1 MQIWFK
7 LKEQVKYH
15 LLNLHR
21 NPRLAGFVIF
31 DFVWLSAVLG
41 REAWI
46 WLTAVLILAMLAAT
60 PKLLW
65 QRRYAFLIL
74 VFAGLFAEFLTV
86 YFGVISFTGTDWLPP
101 WLILLWVGFT
111 GMSLIVFDWLRGK
124 ALLAA
129 LLGAVFGPI
138 TYFAGTRIN
147 AAEIIIAFPYAVT
160 VYAVMW
166 GLIMVLVSRLVT
178 PILVAKAGETKGQEE
193 HINV

>member
-1 MQIWFK
+1 MQIWHK
-7 LKEQVKYH
+7 LQQQI
-15 LLNLHR
+15 LNLHR

-41 REAWI
+41 REQWI
-46 WLTAVLILAMLAAT
+46 WLSGFLILLMFAAT

-74 VFAGLFAEFLTV
+74 LFAGLLAEFLTV
-86 YFGVISFTGTDWLPP
+86 YTGVISFTGTNWLPP

-111 GMSLIVFDWLRGK
+111 GMALIVFDWLRGK

-138 TYFAGTRIN
+138 TYFAGTRID
-147 AAEIIIAFPYAVT
+147 AAEILIGFPYAVA

-166 GLIMVLVSRLVT
+166 GLLM
-178 PILVAKAGETKGQEE
+178 ILVAKLVTPLPPVVPAESEK
-193 HINV
+193 